1 MKTKK
6 IPLRTCIVTKEV
18 LPKQELLRVVINKD
32 KEVSIDLTGKQNGRG
47 VYLKKDIDVI
57 NKAKNLKILDKKLE
71 VEIDE
76 KLYEEEF
83 TQFFKEIQM
92 M

>member
-32 KEVSIDLTGKQNGRG
+32 KEVSIDITGKQNGRG

-76 KLYEEEF
+76 KLYEDLINLI
-83 TQFFKEIQM
+83 K
-92 M
+92 

>member
-18 LPKQELLRVVINKD
+18 LPKQKLFRVVINKD

-47 VYLKKDIDVI
+47 VYLKKNIEVI

-76 KLYEEEF
+76 KLYEDLINLI
-83 TQFFKEIQM
+83 K
-92 M
+92 

>member
-6 IPLRTCIVTKEV
+6 IPLRTCIATKEV

-47 VYLKKDIDVI
+47 VYLKKDIEVI

-76 KLYEEEF
+76 KLYEDLINLI
-83 TQFFKEIQM
+83 K
-92 M
+92 

>member
-57 NKAKNLKILDKKLE
+57 NKAKKLKILDKKLE

-76 KLYEEEF
+76 KLYEDLINLI
-83 TQFFKEIQM
+83 K
-92 M
+92 

>member
-47 VYLKKDIDVI
+47 VYLKKDREVI

-76 KLYEEEF
+76 KLYEDLINLI
-83 TQFFKEIQM
+83 K
-92 M
+92 

>member
-1 MKTKK
+1 MKNKK

-47 VYLKKDIDVI
+47 VYLKKDIEVI

-71 VEIDE
+71 VEIEE
-76 KLYEEEF
+76 KLYEDLINLI
-83 TQFFKEIQM
+83 K
-92 M
+92 

>member
-6 IPLRTCIVTKEV
+6 IPLRTCIVTKEI

-76 KLYEEEF
+76 KLYEDLINLI
-83 TQFFKEIQM
+83 K
-92 M
+92 

>member
-18 LPKQELLRVVINKD
+18 LPKQELFRVVINKD
-32 KEVSIDLTGKQNGRG
+32 KEVRIDITGKQNGRG

-71 VEIDE
+71 VEIEE
-76 KLYEEEF
+76 KLYEDLINLI
-83 TQFFKEIQM
+83 K
-92 M
+92 

>member
-6 IPLRTCIVTKEV
+6 ISLRTCIVTKEV

-32 KEVSIDLTGKQNGRG
+32 KEVSIDITGKQNGRG

-76 KLYEEEF
+76 KLYEDLINLI
-83 TQFFKEIQM
+83 K
-92 M
+92 

>member
-32 KEVSIDLTGKQNGRG
+32 KEVSIDITGKQNGRG
-47 VYLKKDIDVI
+47 VYLKKDINVI

-71 VEIDE
+71 VEIEE
-76 KLYEEEF
+76 KLYEDLINLI
-83 TQFFKEIQM
+83 K
-92 M
+92 

>member
-1 MKTKK
+1 MKNKK

-76 KLYEEEF
+76 KLYEDLINLI
-83 TQFFKEIQM
+83 K
-92 M
+92 

>member
-47 VYLKKDIDVI
+47 VYLKKDIEVI

-76 KLYEEEF
+76 KLYENLINLI
-83 TQFFKEIQM
+83 K
-92 M
+92 

>member
-47 VYLKKDIDVI
+47 IYLKKDIDVI

-76 KLYEEEF
+76 KLYEDLINLI
-83 TQFFKEIQM
+83 K
-92 M
+92 

>member
-71 VEIDE
+71 VEIEE
-76 KLYEEEF
+76 KLYEDF
-83 TQFFKEIQM
+83 INLIK
-92 M
+92 

>member
-71 VEIDE
+71 VEIKE
-76 KLYEEEF
+76 KLYEDLINLI
-83 TQFFKEIQM
+83 K
-92 M
+92 

>member
-6 IPLRTCIVTKEV
+6 ISLRTCIVTKEV

-47 VYLKKDIDVI
+47 VYLKKDIEVI

-76 KLYEEEF
+76 KLYEDLINLI
-83 TQFFKEIQM
+83 K
-92 M
+92 

>member
-47 VYLKKDIDVI
+47 VYLKKDIEVI

-71 VEIDE
+71 VEKDE
-76 KLYEEEF
+76 KLYEDLINLI
-83 TQFFKEIQM
+83 K
-92 M
+92 

>member
-47 VYLKKDIDVI
+47 VYLKKDIEVI

-71 VEIDE
+71 VEIEE
-76 KLYEEEF
+76 KLYEDLINLI
-83 TQFFKEIQM
+83 K
-92 M
+92 

>member
-47 VYLKKDIDVI
+47 VYLKKDIEVI

-76 KLYEEEF
+76 KLYEDLINLI
-83 TQFFKEIQM
+83 K
-92 M
+92 

>member
-47 VYLKKDIDVI
+47 VYLKKDIEVI

-76 KLYEEEF
+76 KLYEDLINLM
-83 TQFFKEIQM
+83 K
-92 M
+92 

>member
-1 MKTKK
+1 MKTKR

-76 KLYEEEF
+76 KLYEDLINLI
-83 TQFFKEIQM
+83 K
-92 M
+92 

>member
-18 LPKQELLRVVINKD
+18 LPKQELFRVVINKD
-32 KEVSIDLTGKQNGRG
+32 KEVSIDITGKQNGRG

-71 VEIDE
+71 IEIEE
-76 KLYEEEF
+76 KLYEDLINLI
-83 TQFFKEIQM
+83 K
-92 M
+92 